1 MTVTEL
7 LSAFG
12 NWLLASLAAIVGYVV
27 WREKTVSKVAAL
39 SRDLERADTDIQQLR
54 AELKDRSKSDGAIT
68 AALASIQAELRALS
82 RDVAEL
88 RAEMKL
94 KADREHK

>member
-27 WREKTVSKVAAL
+27 WREKTVSKVATL
-39 SRDLERADTDIQQLR
+39 SRDLERADNDIQQLR
-54 AELKDRSKSDGAIT
+54 TELKERAKTDGAVT
-68 AALASIQAELRALS
+68 AALASIQSDLRALT

-88 RAEMKL
+88 RAEIKM
-94 KADREHK
+94 KADKEAR